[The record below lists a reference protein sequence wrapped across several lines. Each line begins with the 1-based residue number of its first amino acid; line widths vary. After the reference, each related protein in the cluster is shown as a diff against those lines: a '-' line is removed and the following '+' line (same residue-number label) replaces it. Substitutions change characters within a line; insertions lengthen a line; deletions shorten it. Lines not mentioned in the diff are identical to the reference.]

1 MDEVEESEIRAR
13 IAALEEEHRDLDQM
27 IARVSESAPFD
38 QLQLIRMKKRKLA
51 IKDQMA
57 RLNGFLL
64 PDISA

>member
-1 MDEVEESEIRAR
+1 MDEVEDSEIRAR

-57 RLNGFLL
+57 RLSGFLL
-64 PDISA
+64 PDIIA